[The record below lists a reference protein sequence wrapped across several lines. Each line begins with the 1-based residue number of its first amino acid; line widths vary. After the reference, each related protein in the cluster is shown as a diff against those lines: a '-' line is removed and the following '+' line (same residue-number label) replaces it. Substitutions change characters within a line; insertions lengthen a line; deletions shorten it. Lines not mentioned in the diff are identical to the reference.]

1 MEIMKYIKEYWTQ
14 IIFFIGM
21 IGILKAFIE
30 ATKCSLRNDML
41 IIWDNC
47 KDKKQITK
55 YQLESFMESR
65 DLYYKLKG
73 DGFIHAIDSKI
84 QKFEVID

>member
-14 IIFFIGM
+14 IIFFISM

>member
-1 MEIMKYIKEYWTQ
+1 MNILRFIKEYWSQ
-14 IIFFIGM
+14 LLVL
-21 IGILKAFIE
+21 IGILGMLRAYIL
-30 ATKCSLRNDML
+30 ATRCSLRNDML
-41 IIWDNC
+41 MIWDMC

-73 DGFIHAIDSKI
+73 DGFIHAIDDKI
-84 QKFEVID
+84 QRFEIID

>member
-1 MEIMKYIKEYWTQ
+1 MNILRFLKDYWSQ
-14 IIFFIGM
+14 ILVL
-21 IGILKAFIE
+21 IGILGMLRAYIL
-30 ATKCSLRNDML
+30 ATRCSLRNDML
-41 IIWDNC
+41 MIWDMC

-73 DGFIHAIDSKI
+73 DGFIHAIDDKI
-84 QKFEVID
+84 QRFEIID